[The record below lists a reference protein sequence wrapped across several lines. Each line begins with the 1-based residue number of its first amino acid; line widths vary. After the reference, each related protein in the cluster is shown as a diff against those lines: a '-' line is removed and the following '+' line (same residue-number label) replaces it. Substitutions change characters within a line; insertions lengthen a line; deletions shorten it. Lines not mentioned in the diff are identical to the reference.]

1 MSEFHIE
8 GGHKIGGTITPQGNK
23 NEALPVLCAAL
34 MNPRGVTIRN
44 VPQIEDIKNLIK
56 IIEAI
61 GAQVTRLPDGH
72 SYKIVTNEIRLS
84 ELPVELAAGLRG
96 SVTLLGPLLARAKK
110 VFLPRPGGD
119 KIGRRRVDTHLLALS
134 ALGAKVEVFN
144 DGYSLEAEKLTGTAI
159 LLDEASVTGTENAIM
174 AAACAHGVTLIENA
188 ASEPHVQGLC
198 RFLEKQ
204 GVKIEGIGSNMLRIH
219 GVGGYENLEAADH
232 KIGADYLEI
241 GSFIAMS
248 AMTGGDLVVEDVN
261 PIDLRMIKFV
271 FERVGIQWRYMAHG
285 RVRDFKEIASV
296 GAAKDGG
303 APIQEHKDKID
314 LVMKSPY
321 SLKIQ
326 TDAHGEIPKID
337 DAPWPMF
344 PADLI
349 SIILTVATQC
359 AGTVLIHEKLFES
372 RLYFTD
378 KLMGMGAQ
386 IVLCDPHRAVVI
398 GPSKLYGSRMT
409 SPDIRAGMALVIAAL
424 AAEGKSVIQNI
435 LQVDRGYEDIDTRLR
450 TLGARIVRV
459 E

>member
-8 GGHKIGGTITPQGNK
+8 GGHKIGGSITAQGNK

-34 MNPRGVTIRN
+34 MNPQGVIIRN
-44 VPQIEDIKNLIK
+44 VPQIEDIRNLLKIVEAVGANIK
-56 IIEAI
+56 TLE
-61 GAQVTRLPDGH
+61 DGH
-72 SYKIVTNEIRLS
+72 SYEITTPEIKMS
-84 ELPVELAAGLRG
+84 ELPAELVAGLRG
-96 SVTLLGPLLARAKK
+96 SITLLGPLLARAKK

-144 DGYSLEAEKLTGTAI
+144 DGYLLEAEKLKGTAI
-159 LLDEASVTGTENAIM
+159 LLDEASVTGTENAVM
-174 AAACAHGVTLIENA
+174 AAACAEGVTLIENA

-198 RFLEKQ
+198 RFLVAQ
-204 GVKIEGIGSNMLRIH
+204 GVKIEGIGSNMLKIH
-219 GVGGYENLEAADH
+219 GVGGFENLKAADH
-232 KIGADYLEI
+232 TIGPDYLEI
-241 GSFIAMS
+241 GSFVAMS
-248 AMTGGDLVVEDVN
+248 AMTGGDLVVQDVN

-271 FERVGIQWRYMAHG
+271 FERVGINWRYHEREG
-285 RVRDFKEIASV
+285 K
-296 GAAKDGG
+296 GAAGG
-303 APIQEHKDKID
+303 DHIVD

-326 TDAHGEIPKID
+326 TDVHGEIPKID

-359 AGTVLIHEKLFES
+359 TGTVLIHEKLFES

-424 AAEGKSVIQNI
+424 AAEGKSVIQNVV
-435 LQVDRGYEDIDTRLR
+435 QVDRGYENIDARLR
-450 TLGARIVRV
+450 TLGARIERV
-459 E
+459 G

>member
-8 GGHKIGGTITPQGNK
+8 GGHKIGGSITAQGNK

-34 MNPRGVTIRN
+34 MNPQGVIIRN
-44 VPQIEDIKNLIK
+44 VPQIEDIKNLLR
-56 IIEAI
+56 IIEAV
-61 GAQVTRLPDGH
+61 GANIRPLEDGH
-72 SYKIVTNEIRLS
+72 SYEITTAEIKVS
-84 ELPVELAAGLRG
+84 ELPTELVAGLRG
-96 SVTLLGPLLARAKK
+96 SITLLGPLLARAKK

-144 DGYSLEAEKLTGTAI
+144 DGYLLEAEKLRGTPI

-174 AAACAHGVTLIENA
+174 AAACAEGVTLIENA

-198 RFLEKQ
+198 RFLVAQ
-204 GVKIEGIGSNMLRIH
+204 GVKIEGIGSNMLKIH
-219 GVGGYENLEAADH
+219 GVGGFENLKAADH
-232 KIGADYLEI
+232 TIGPDYLEI
-241 GSFIAMS
+241 GSFVAMS
-248 AMTGGDLVVEDVN
+248 AMTGGDLVVQDVN
-261 PIDLRMIKFV
+261 PIDLRMIKFI
-271 FERVGIQWRYMAHG
+271 FERVGINWRYHEREG
-285 RVRDFKEIASV
+285 K
-296 GAAKDGG
+296 GAAGSDH
-303 APIQEHKDKID
+303 IVD

-326 TDAHGEIPKID
+326 TDVHGEIPKID

-359 AGTVLIHEKLFES
+359 TGTVLIHEKLFES

-424 AAEGKSVIQNI
+424 AAEGTSVIQNI
-435 LQVDRGYEDIDTRLR
+435 VQVDRGYENIDARLK
-450 TLGARIVRV
+450 TLGARIERK
-459 E
+459 

>member
-8 GGHKIGGTITPQGNK
+8 GGHKIGGTITAQGNK

-34 MNPRGVTIRN
+34 MNPKGVTIRN

-61 GAQVTRLPDGH
+61 GAQVTRLADGH
-72 SYKIVTNEIRLS
+72 SYKIVTNEIKLS
-84 ELPVELAAGLRG
+84 ELPAELAAGLRG

-204 GVKIEGIGSNMLRIH
+204 GVRIEGIGSNMLRIH
-219 GVGGYENLEAADH
+219 GVGGYENLKAADH

-271 FERVGIQWRYMAHG
+271 FERVGIQWRYH
-285 RVRDFKEIASV
+285 
-296 GAAKDGG
+296 
-303 APIQEHKDKID
+303 EHNEKID

-435 LQVDRGYEDIDTRLR
+435 LQVDRGYEDIDTRLKM
-450 TLGARIVRV
+450 LGAKIERV
-459 E
+459 

>member
-8 GGHKIGGTITPQGNK
+8 GGHKIGGRITPQGNK

-34 MNPRGVTIRN
+34 MNPQGVTIRN
-44 VPQIEDIKNLIK
+44 VPQIEDIKNLLK
-56 IIEAI
+56 IIEAV
-61 GAQVTRLPDGH
+61 GAKITVLADGH
-72 SYKIVTNEIRLS
+72 SYKIETPDIKLS
-84 ELPVELAAGLRG
+84 ELPPELASGLRG

-134 ALGAKVEVFN
+134 ALGAKVEIFN
-144 DGYSLEAEKLTGTAI
+144 DGYMLQADRLTGTAI

-174 AAACAHGVTLIENA
+174 AASCAEGVTLLENA

-204 GVKIEGIGSNMLRIH
+204 GVKIEGIGSNMLKIH
-219 GVGGYENLEAADH
+219 GVGGYENLKTAEH
-232 KIGADYLEI
+232 TIGADYLEI

-248 AMTGGDLVVEDVN
+248 AMTGGDLVVEDIN

-271 FERVGIQWRYMAHG
+271 FERVGIQWRYAQS
-285 RVRDFKEIASV
+285 EN
-296 GAAKDGG
+296 
-303 APIQEHKDKID
+303 KID
-314 LVMKSPY
+314 LVMKAPY

-359 AGTVLIHEKLFES
+359 TGTVLIHEKLFES

-398 GPSKLYGSRMT
+398 GPSKLYASRMT

-435 LQVDRGYEDIDTRLR
+435 LQVDRGYENIDARLK
-450 TLGARIVRV
+450 TLGAKIERV
-459 E
+459 A

>member
-8 GGHKIGGTITPQGNK
+8 GGHKIGGTITAQGNK

-34 MNPRGVTIRN
+34 MNPAGVTIRN
-44 VPQIEDIKNLIK
+44 VPQIEDIKNLLK
-56 IIEAI
+56 IVEAV
-61 GAQVTRLPDGH
+61 GAQITLLEDGH
-72 SYKIVTNEIRLS
+72 SYKIHTPEIKLS
-84 ELPVELAAGLRG
+84 ELPPELAAGLRG

-144 DGYSLEAEKLTGTAI
+144 DGYMLEADKLVGTAI
-159 LLDEASVTGTENAIM
+159 LLDEASVTGTENAVM

-219 GVGGYENLEAADH
+219 GVGGFENLRGAEH

-241 GSFIAMS
+241 GSFVAMS
-248 AMTGGDLVVEDVN
+248 AMTGGDLIVEDVN

-271 FERVGIQWRYMAHG
+271 FERVGIQWRYH
-285 RVRDFKEIASV
+285 
-296 GAAKDGG
+296 
-303 APIQEHKDKID
+303 QEGERID

-359 AGTVLIHEKLFES
+359 SGTVLIHEKLFES

-386 IVLCDPHRAVVI
+386 IVLCDPHRAVII

-435 LQVDRGYEDIDTRLR
+435 LQVDRGYENIDARLK
-450 TLGARIVRV
+450 TLGAKIERV
-459 E
+459 G

>member
-8 GGHKIGGTITPQGNK
+8 GGHKIGGTITAQGNK

-34 MNPRGVTIRN
+34 MNPKGVTIYN

-56 IIEAI
+56 ILEAVGAKIEMLA
-61 GAQVTRLPDGH
+61 DGH
-72 SYKIVTNEIRLS
+72 SYKITTPNIKLN
-84 ELPVELAAGLRG
+84 ELPPELAAGLRG
-96 SVTLLGPLLARAKK
+96 SITLLGPLLARAKK

-119 KIGRRRVDTHLLALS
+119 KIGRRRVDTHLLALA

-144 DGYSLEAEKLTGTAI
+144 DGYMLVAEKLVGTAI
-159 LLDEASVTGTENAIM
+159 LLDEASVTGTENALM
-174 AAACAHGVTLIENA
+174 AAACAEGVTLIENA

-198 RFLEKQ
+198 RFLEAQ
-204 GVKIEGIGSNMLRIH
+204 GVKIEGIGSNMLRVH
-219 GVGGYENLEAADH
+219 GVGGYENLKSAEH
-232 KIGADYLEI
+232 KVGPDYLEI

-248 AMTGGDLVVEDVN
+248 AMTGGDLVIQDIN
-261 PIDLRMIKFV
+261 PIDLRMIKFI
-271 FERVGIQWRYMAHG
+271 FERVGIQWRYQE
-285 RVRDFKEIASV
+285 R
-296 GAAKDGG
+296 GG
-303 APIQEHKDKID
+303 VVD

-326 TDAHGEIPKID
+326 TDVHGEIPKID

-359 AGTVLIHEKLFES
+359 QGTVLIHEKLFES

-378 KLMGMGAQ
+378 KLMGMGAK
-386 IVLCDPHRAVVI
+386 IVLCDPHRAVII
-398 GPSKLYGSRMT
+398 GPSKLYRSRMT

-424 AAEGKSVIQNI
+424 AAEGTSQIQNI
-435 LQVDRGYEDIDTRLR
+435 IQVDRGYENIDGRLK
-450 TLGARIVRV
+450 TLGAKIERV
-459 E
+459 N

>member
-1 MSEFHIE
+1 MSEFHIH
-8 GGHKIGGTITPQGNK
+8 GGNKIGGTITAQGNK

-34 MNPRGVTIRN
+34 MNPAGVTIRN
-44 VPQIEDIKNLIK
+44 VPQIEDIKNLLK
-56 IIEAI
+56 IIEAV
-61 GAQVTRLPDGH
+61 GAEITPLDDGH
-72 SYKIVTNEIRLS
+72 SYRIVTKDIKMS
-84 ELPVELAAGLRG
+84 ELPAELVAGLRG
-96 SVTLLGPLLARAKK
+96 SITLLGPLLARAKK

-144 DGYSLEAEKLTGTAI
+144 DGYMLEADQLKGTAI

-174 AAACAHGVTLIENA
+174 AAACAEGVTLIENA

-198 RFLEKQ
+198 RFLIAQ
-204 GVKIEGIGSNMLRIH
+204 GVTIEGVGSNMLKIH
-219 GVGGYENLEAADH
+219 GCGGFENLKAADH
-232 KIGADYLEI
+232 TIGPDYLEI

-248 AMTGGDLVVEDVN
+248 AMTGGDLVVQDVN

-271 FERVGIQWRYMAHG
+271 FERVGINWRYNEREG
-285 RVRDFKEIASV
+285 K
-296 GAAKDGG
+296 GAAGSG
-303 APIQEHKDKID
+303 HIVD

-321 SLKIQ
+321 ALKIE
-326 TDAHGEIPKID
+326 TDVHGEIPKID

-359 AGTVLIHEKLFES
+359 TGTVLIHEKLFES

-386 IVLCDPHRAVVI
+386 IVLCDPHRAVII

-424 AAEGKSVIQNI
+424 AAEGESVIQNI
-435 LQVDRGYEDIDTRLR
+435 VQVDRGYENIDARLR
-450 TLGARIVRV
+450 SLGAKIERV
-459 E
+459 

>member
-8 GGHKIGGTITPQGNK
+8 GGHKIGGTITAQGNK

-34 MNPRGVTIRN
+34 MNPQRVIIRN
-44 VPQIEDIKNLIK
+44 VPQIEDIKNLLK
-56 IIEAI
+56 IVEAV
-61 GAQVTRLPDGH
+61 GANARPLEDGH
-72 SYKIVTNEIRLS
+72 SYEITTTEISMS
-84 ELPVELAAGLRG
+84 ELPAELVAGLRG
-96 SVTLLGPLLARAKK
+96 SITLLGPLLSRAKK

-144 DGYSLEAEKLTGTAI
+144 DGYLLEAEKLRGTAI
-159 LLDEASVTGTENAIM
+159 LLDEASVTGTENAVM
-174 AAACAHGVTLIENA
+174 AAACAEGVTLIENA

-198 RFLEKQ
+198 RFLVAQ
-204 GVKIEGIGSNMLRIH
+204 GVKIEGIGSNMLKIH
-219 GVGGYENLEAADH
+219 GVGGFENLKAADH
-232 KIGADYLEI
+232 TIGPDYLEI
-241 GSFIAMS
+241 GSFVAMS
-248 AMTGGDLVVEDVN
+248 AMTGGDLIVQDIN
-261 PIDLRMIKFV
+261 PIDLRMIRFV
-271 FERVGIQWRYMAHG
+271 FERVGINWRYQERAG
-285 RVRDFKEIASV
+285 K
-296 GAAKDGG
+296 GAAGG
-303 APIQEHKDKID
+303 DRIVD

-326 TDAHGEIPKID
+326 TDVHGEIPKID

-359 AGTVLIHEKLFES
+359 TGTVLIHEKLFES

-435 LQVDRGYEDIDTRLR
+435 VQIDRGYENIDERLR
-450 TLGARIVRV
+450 TLGAKIERV
-459 E
+459 G

>member
-1 MSEFHIE
+1 MTSEFHIE
-8 GGHKIGGTITPQGNK
+8 GGHKIGGTITAQGNK

-34 MNPRGVTIRN
+34 MNPHRVIVRN
-44 VPQIEDIKNLIK
+44 VPQIEDIKNLLKILEAVGAHIK
-56 IIEAI
+56 TLE
-61 GAQVTRLPDGH
+61 DGH
-72 SYKIVTNEIRLS
+72 SYEITTTEITMS
-84 ELPVELAAGLRG
+84 ELPAELVAGLRG
-96 SVTLLGPLLARAKK
+96 SITLLGPLLARAKK

-144 DGYSLEAEKLTGTAI
+144 DGYLLEAEKLRGTPI

-174 AAACAHGVTLIENA
+174 AAACAEGVTLIENA

-198 RFLEKQ
+198 RFLVAQ
-204 GVKIEGIGSNMLRIH
+204 GVKIEGIGSNMLKIH
-219 GVGGYENLEAADH
+219 GIGGFENLKAADH
-232 KIGADYLEI
+232 TIGPDYLEI
-241 GSFIAMS
+241 GSFVAMS
-248 AMTGGDLVVEDVN
+248 AMTGGDLVVQDVN

-271 FERVGIQWRYMAHG
+271 FERVGINWRYHERPG
-285 RVRDFKEIASV
+285 K
-296 GAAKDGG
+296 GAAGSDH
-303 APIQEHKDKID
+303 IVD

-326 TDAHGEIPKID
+326 TDVHGEIPKID

-359 AGTVLIHEKLFES
+359 SGTVLIHEKLFES

-378 KLMGMGAQ
+378 KLIGMGAQ

-398 GPSKLYGSRMT
+398 GPSRLYGSRMT

-435 LQVDRGYEDIDTRLR
+435 VQIDRGYENIDARLR
-450 TLGARIVRV
+450 TLGAKIERTG
-459 E
+459 

>member
-1 MSEFHIE
+1 MGE
-8 GGHKIGGTITPQGNK
+8 
-23 NEALPVLCAAL
+23 
-34 MNPRGVTIRN
+34 RN
-44 VPQIEDIKNLIK
+44 
-56 IIEAI
+56 
-61 GAQVTRLPDGH
+61 
-72 SYKIVTNEIRLS
+72 
-84 ELPVELAAGLRG
+84 
-96 SVTLLGPLLARAKK
+96 
-110 VFLPRPGGD
+110 

-144 DGYSLEAEKLTGTAI
+144 DGYMLVAEKLVGTAI
-159 LLDEASVTGTENAIM
+159 LLDEASVTGTENAVM
-174 AAACAHGVTLIENA
+174 AAACAEGTTLIENA

-198 RFLEKQ
+198 RFLVAQ

-219 GVGGYENLEAADH
+219 GVGGFENLKSADH
-232 KIGADYLEI
+232 TIGADYLEI

-248 AMTGGDLVVEDVN
+248 AMTGGDLVIQNIN

-271 FERVGIQWRYMAHG
+271 FERVGINWRY
-285 RVRDFKEIASV
+285 
-296 GAAKDGG
+296 
-303 APIQEHKDKID
+303 QERENEID

-326 TDAHGEIPKID
+326 TDVHGEIPKID

-359 AGTVLIHEKLFES
+359 TGTVLIHEKLFES

-424 AAEGKSVIQNI
+424 AAEGTSVIQNI
-435 LQVDRGYEDIDTRLR
+435 LQVDRGYENIDARLR
-450 TLGARIVRV
+450 ILGARIERV
-459 E
+459 

>member
-8 GGHKIGGTITPQGNK
+8 GGHKIGGTITAQGNK

-34 MNPRGVTIRN
+34 MNPQRVIIRN
-44 VPQIEDIKNLIK
+44 VPQIEDIRNLLRIV
-56 IIEAI
+56 EAV
-61 GAQVTRLPDGH
+61 GAIVEPLEDGH
-72 SYKIVTNEIRLS
+72 AFAITTTEIRMS
-84 ELPVELAAGLRG
+84 ELPTDLVAGLRG
-96 SVTLLGPLLARAKK
+96 SITLLAPLLARAKK

-144 DGYSLEAEKLTGTAI
+144 DGYLLEAEKLRGTAI
-159 LLDEASVTGTENAIM
+159 LLDEASVTGTENAVM
-174 AAACAHGVTLIENA
+174 AAACAEGVTLIENA

-198 RFLEKQ
+198 RFLVAQ
-204 GVKIEGIGSNMLRIH
+204 GVKIEGIGSNMLKIH
-219 GVGGYENLEAADH
+219 GVAGFENLQAADH
-232 KIGADYLEI
+232 TIGPDYLEI
-241 GSFIAMS
+241 GSFVAMS
-248 AMTGGDLVVEDVN
+248 AMTGGDLVVQDIN

-271 FERVGIQWRYMAHG
+271 FERVGINWRYHEREG
-285 RVRDFKEIASV
+285 K
-296 GAAKDGG
+296 GATGN
-303 APIQEHKDKID
+303 EHIVD

-321 SLKIQ
+321 ALKVQ
-326 TDAHGEIPKID
+326 TDVHGEIPKID

-359 AGTVLIHEKLFES
+359 SGTVLIHEKLFES

-378 KLMGMGAQ
+378 KLIGMGAQ

-435 LQVDRGYEDIDTRLR
+435 VQIDRGYENIDARLR
-450 TLGARIVRV
+450 SLGAKIERV
-459 E
+459 G

>member
-8 GGHKIGGTITPQGNK
+8 GGHKIGGTITAQGNK

-34 MNPRGVTIRN
+34 MNPAGVTIRN
-44 VPQIEDIKNLIK
+44 VPQIEDIKNLLK
-56 IIEAI
+56 IIEAV
-61 GAQVTRLPDGH
+61 GAKITQLEDGH
-72 SYKIVTNEIRLS
+72 SYKIHTPEIKLS
-84 ELPVELAAGLRG
+84 ELPAELAAGLRG

-144 DGYSLEAEKLTGTAI
+144 DGYMLEAEKLTGTAI
-159 LLDEASVTGTENAIM
+159 LLDEASVTGTENAVM

-204 GVKIEGIGSNMLRIH
+204 GVKIEGIGSNMLRVH
-219 GVGGYENLEAADH
+219 GVGGYENLKSADH

-271 FERVGIQWRYMAHG
+271 FERVGIQWRY
-285 RVRDFKEIASV
+285 
-296 GAAKDGG
+296 
-303 APIQEHKDKID
+303 QERGDHVD

-359 AGTVLIHEKLFES
+359 SGTVLIHEKLFES

-386 IVLCDPHRAVVI
+386 IVLCDPHRAVII

-435 LQVDRGYEDIDTRLR
+435 LQVDRGYENIDARLK
-450 TLGARIVRV
+450 TLGAKIERV
-459 E
+459 G

>member
-8 GGHKIGGTITPQGNK
+8 GGHKIGGTITAQGNK

-34 MNPRGVTIRN
+34 MNPQRVIIRN
-44 VPQIEDIKNLIK
+44 VPQIEDIKNLLK
-56 IIEAI
+56 IVEAV
-61 GAQVTRLPDGH
+61 GANVRPLEDGH
-72 SYKIVTNEIRLS
+72 SYQITTTEIRMS
-84 ELPVELAAGLRG
+84 ELPTELVAGLRG
-96 SVTLLGPLLARAKK
+96 SITLLGPLLARAKK

-144 DGYSLEAEKLTGTAI
+144 DGYMLEAEKLRGTAI
-159 LLDEASVTGTENAIM
+159 LLDEASVTGTENAVM
-174 AAACAHGVTLIENA
+174 AAACAEGVTLIENA

-198 RFLEKQ
+198 RFLVAQ
-204 GVKIEGIGSNMLRIH
+204 GVKIEGIGSNMLKIH
-219 GVGGYENLEAADH
+219 GVGGFENLKAADH
-232 KIGADYLEI
+232 TIGPDYLEI
-241 GSFIAMS
+241 GSFVAMS
-248 AMTGGDLVVEDVN
+248 AMTGGDLVVQDIN

-271 FERVGIQWRYMAHG
+271 FERVGINWRYMAHG
-285 RVRDFKEIASV
+285 GAEV
-296 GAAKDGG
+296 GAARDGG
-303 APIQEHKDKID
+303 ATTHDSRID

-326 TDAHGEIPKID
+326 TDVHGEIPKID

-359 AGTVLIHEKLFES
+359 TGTVLIHEKLFES

-435 LQVDRGYEDIDTRLR
+435 VQIDRGYENIDERLR
-450 TLGARIVRV
+450 TLGAKIERV
-459 E
+459 G

>member
-1 MSEFHIE
+1 MSAEFHIE
-8 GGHKIGGTITPQGNK
+8 GGYKIGGSIRPQGNK

-34 MNPRGVTIRN
+34 MNPKGVTIRN
-44 VPQIEDIKNLIK
+44 VPQIEDIKNLLK
-56 IIEAI
+56 ILEAI
-61 GAQVTRLPDGH
+61 GAKITTLTDAH
-72 SYKIVTNEIRLS
+72 SYEIHTPEIRLS
-84 ELPVELAAGLRG
+84 DLPTELASGLRG
-96 SVTLLGPLLARAKK
+96 SITLLGPLLARAKK

-119 KIGRRRVDTHLLALS
+119 KIGRRRVDTHLLALA
-134 ALGAKVEVFN
+134 ALGAKIEVFN
-144 DGYSLEAEKLTGTAI
+144 DGYLLEAERLKGTAI

-174 AAACAHGVTLIENA
+174 AAACAEGVTLIENA

-219 GVGGYENLEAADH
+219 GVDGFENLQGADH
-232 KIGADYLEI
+232 TVGADYLEI
-241 GSFIAMS
+241 GSFVAMA
-248 AMTGGDLVVEDVN
+248 AMTGGDLVVEDIN

-271 FERVGIQWRYMAHG
+271 FERVGIQWRYNERAEY
-285 RVRDFKEIASV
+285 V
-296 GAAKDGG
+296 
-303 APIQEHKDKID
+303 D
-314 LVMKSPY
+314 LVLKSPY

-326 TDAHGEIPKID
+326 TDVHGEIPKID

-359 AGTVLIHEKLFES
+359 TGTVLIHEKLFES

-435 LQVDRGYEDIDTRLR
+435 LQVDRGYENIDARLR
-450 TLGARIVRV
+450 TLGARIERV
-459 E
+459 G

>member
-8 GGHKIGGTITPQGNK
+8 GGHKIGGSILPQGNK

-34 MNPRGVTIRN
+34 MSPVGVTIRN
-44 VPQIEDIKNLIK
+44 VPQIEDIKNLLK
-56 IIEAI
+56 IIEAV
-61 GAQVTRLPDGH
+61 GAKITPLEDGH
-72 SYKIVTNEIRLS
+72 SYNITTPEIKLN
-84 ELPVELAAGLRG
+84 ELPPDLAAGLRG

-144 DGYSLEAEKLTGTAI
+144 DGYMLEAEKLTGTAI
-159 LLDEASVTGTENAIM
+159 LLDEASVTGTENAVM

-204 GVKIEGIGSNMLRIH
+204 GVKIEGIGSNMLRVH
-219 GVGGYENLEAADH
+219 GVGGYENLKSADH

-271 FERVGIQWRYMAHG
+271 FERVGIQWRY
-285 RVRDFKEIASV
+285 
-296 GAAKDGG
+296 
-303 APIQEHKDKID
+303 QERGDHVD

-326 TDAHGEIPKID
+326 TDVHGEIPKID

-359 AGTVLIHEKLFES
+359 SGTVLIHEKLFES

-386 IVLCDPHRAVVI
+386 IVLCDPHRAVII

-435 LQVDRGYEDIDTRLR
+435 LQVDRGYENIDARLK
-450 TLGARIVRV
+450 TLGAKIERV
-459 E
+459 G

>member
-1 MSEFHIE
+1 MNSEFHIE
-8 GGHKIGGTITPQGNK
+8 GGHKISGTIRPQGNK

-34 MNPRGVTIRN
+34 MNPHSVTIRN
-44 VPQIEDIKNLIK
+44 VPQIDDILNLLK
-56 IIEAI
+56 ILEAV
-61 GAQVTRLPDGH
+61 GAQITPLDDGH
-72 SYKIVTNEIRLS
+72 SYKIHTPEITLKD
-84 ELPVELAAGLRG
+84 LPTELAAGIRG

-110 VFLPRPGGD
+110 IFLPRPGGD
-119 KIGRRRVDTHLLALS
+119 KIGRRRVDTHLLALA

-144 DGYSLEAEKLTGTAI
+144 DGYMLEAEKLKGAPI

-174 AAACAHGVTLIENA
+174 AAACAEGVTLLENA

-198 RFLEKQ
+198 RFLIAQ
-204 GVKIEGIGSNMLRIH
+204 GVKIEGVGSNMLKIH
-219 GVGGYENLEAADH
+219 GLGSHEALQAAEH
-232 KIGADYLEI
+232 TVGADYLEI
-241 GSFIAMS
+241 GSFIAMA

-271 FERVGIQWRYMAHG
+271 FERVGIQWRYVVHG
-285 RVRDFKEIASV
+285 GTAV
-296 GAAKDGG
+296 GG
-303 APIQEHKDKID
+303 AREGGTTTKVHGGQVD
-314 LVMKSPY
+314 LVMRAPY

-326 TDAHGEIPKID
+326 TDVHGEIPKID

-359 AGTVLIHEKLFES
+359 SGTVLIHEKLFES

-398 GPSKLYGSRMT
+398 GPSKLYASRMT

-435 LQVDRGYEDIDTRLR
+435 LQIDRGYENIDARLR
-450 TLGARIVRV
+450 TLGAKIERV
-459 E
+459 

>member
-1 MSEFHIE
+1 MSEFHIH
-8 GGHKIGGTITPQGNK
+8 GGNKIGGTITAQGNK

-34 MNPRGVTIRN
+34 MNPAGVTIRN
-44 VPQIEDIKNLIK
+44 VPQIEDIKNLLR
-56 IIEAI
+56 IIEAV
-61 GAQVTRLPDGH
+61 GAEITPLDDGH
-72 SYKIVTNEIRLS
+72 SYRIVTKDIKMS
-84 ELPVELAAGLRG
+84 ELPAELVAGLRG
-96 SVTLLGPLLARAKK
+96 SITLLGPLLARAKK

-144 DGYSLEAEKLTGTAI
+144 DGYMLEADQLKGTAI

-174 AAACAHGVTLIENA
+174 AAACAEGVTLIENA

-198 RFLEKQ
+198 RFLIAQ
-204 GVKIEGIGSNMLRIH
+204 GVTIEGVGSNMLKIH
-219 GVGGYENLEAADH
+219 GCGGFENLKAADH
-232 KIGADYLEI
+232 TIGPDYLEI

-248 AMTGGDLVVEDVN
+248 AMTGGDLVVQDVN

-271 FERVGIQWRYMAHG
+271 FERVGINWRYNEREG
-285 RVRDFKEIASV
+285 K
-296 GAAKDGG
+296 GAAGSG
-303 APIQEHKDKID
+303 HIVD

-321 SLKIQ
+321 ALKIE
-326 TDAHGEIPKID
+326 TDVHGEIPKID

-359 AGTVLIHEKLFES
+359 TGTVLIHEKLFES

-386 IVLCDPHRAVVI
+386 IVLCDPHRAVII

-424 AAEGKSVIQNI
+424 AAEGESVIQNI
-435 LQVDRGYEDIDTRLR
+435 VQVDRGYENIDARLR
-450 TLGARIVRV
+450 SLGAKIERV
-459 E
+459 

>member
-8 GGHKIGGTITPQGNK
+8 GGHKIGGTITAQGNK

-34 MNPRGVTIRN
+34 MNPAGVTIRN
-44 VPQIEDIKNLIK
+44 VPQIEDIKNLLK
-56 IIEAI
+56 IIEAV
-61 GAQVTRLPDGH
+61 GAKITPLEDGH
-72 SYKIVTNEIRLS
+72 SYKIDTPEIKLS
-84 ELPVELAAGLRG
+84 ELPPELAAGLRG

-159 LLDEASVTGTENAIM
+159 LLDEASVTGTENAVM

-219 GVGGYENLEAADH
+219 GVGGYENLKSAEH

-248 AMTGGDLVVEDVN
+248 AMTGGDLIVEDVN

-271 FERVGIQWRYMAHG
+271 FERVGIQWRYHQEVAQAHG
-285 RVRDFKEIASV
+285 
-296 GAAKDGG
+296 GAVGG
-303 APIQEHKDKID
+303 ADTDVDAPPRID

-386 IVLCDPHRAVVI
+386 IVLCDPHRAVII

-435 LQVDRGYEDIDTRLR
+435 LQVDRGYENIDARLK
-450 TLGARIVRV
+450 TLGAKIERV
-459 E
+459 G